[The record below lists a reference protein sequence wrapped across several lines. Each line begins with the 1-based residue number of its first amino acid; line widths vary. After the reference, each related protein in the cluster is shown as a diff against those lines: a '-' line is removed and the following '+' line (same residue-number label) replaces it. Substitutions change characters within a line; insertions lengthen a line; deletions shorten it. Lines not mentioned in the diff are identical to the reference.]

1 MFNHF
6 IFLILLYL
14 CDNLVICLLDG
25 DLLLFLLIINNN
37 MVNCLI
43 LEADVCLSA
52 LDIRCNIYAC

>member
-1 MFNHF
+1 MFDHF

-14 CDNLVICLLDG
+14 CDNLVICLLDD
-25 DLLLFLLIINNN
+25 DLLLILLIINNN

-52 LDIRCNIYAC
+52 LDIRSNIYAC